1 MKLGDIN
8 VCTEAMHEHNE
19 YGEGESQHIDTLRV
33 PPPES
38 YYLTFLYKYIGSNLV
53 KLTNK

>member
-8 VCTEAMHEHNE
+8 VSTEAMHEHNE
-19 YGEGESQHIDTLRV
+19 YGEGKPQHIDTLRV

-38 YYLTFLYKYIGSNLV
+38 YYLTYFQVLQYSSCE
-53 KLTNK
+53 